1 MNIFLLIIIVSIIE
15 YFGDSNFKIFARE
28 NKKKA
33 LLMGILMYAVMI
45 AVLIVII
52 KRTNITY
59 MNGMWDGTSAVIETL
74 LAYILLHETLSNKIQ
89 YLGLVFIISGIIAM
103 NYGVIPK

>member
-15 YFGDSNFKIFARE
+15 YFGDANFKIFARE
-28 NKKKA
+28 NKKKG
-33 LLMGILMYAVMI
+33 LFMGIFMYAIMI
-45 AVLIVII
+45 AVLIAII

-89 YLGLVFIISGIIAM
+89 YLGLVFIIIGIIVM